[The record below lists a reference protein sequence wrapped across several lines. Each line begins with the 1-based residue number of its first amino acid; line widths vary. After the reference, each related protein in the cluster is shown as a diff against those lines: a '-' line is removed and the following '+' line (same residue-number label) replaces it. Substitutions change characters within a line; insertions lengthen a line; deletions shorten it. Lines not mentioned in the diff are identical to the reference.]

1 MKRTSLFTADMIAST
16 ILFISLIST
25 VVIIYIGF

>member
-1 MKRTSLFTADMIAST
+1 MKKTSLFTADLVAST

-25 VVIIYIGF
+25 VVMIYIEF